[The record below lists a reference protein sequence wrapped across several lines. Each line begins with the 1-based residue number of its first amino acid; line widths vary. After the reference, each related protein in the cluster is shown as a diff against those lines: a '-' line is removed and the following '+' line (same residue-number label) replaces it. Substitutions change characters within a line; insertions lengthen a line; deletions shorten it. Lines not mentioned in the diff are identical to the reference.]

1 MLKNQYTLITKNRK
15 NQKGWKGHGGI
26 AILIKKNIGKTKIIE
41 GKRHDGII
49 WIEISCGGRKI
60 FLASIYMVPV
70 GSPFYEEN
78 DIIRKELEKY
88 ITEFK
93 DQGIVIVAG
102 DFNSRIGNLMS
113 ITSEERIYK
122 RNNVDKEPNQNGKK
136 LIKLMNG
143 LGMIILSGIR
153 KQTKYTCCKQW
164 KDKMRKSVVDHF
176 CIQEGV
182 IESII
187 EEETRDDIMEI
198 ISTDHAMVSI
208 TLRLKI
214 IVTEIENKKT
224 QNTNKNKKKEKKLKS
239 LNKISNRNVWRR
251 CEKECNDNTQYDNL
265 VELLKEK

>member
-1 MLKNQYTLITKNRK
+1 
-15 NQKGWKGHGGI
+15 
-26 AILIKKNIGKTKIIE
+26 
-41 GKRHDGII
+41 
-49 WIEISCGGRKI
+49 
-60 FLASIYMVPV
+60 MVPV

-78 DIIRKELEKY
+78 DIIRQELEKD

-187 EEETRDDIMEI
+187 DEETRDDIMEI

-239 LNKISNRNVWRR
+239 LNKISNRNVWKRY
-251 CEKECNDNTQYDNL
+251 EKECNDNNQLKNL
-265 VELLKEK
+265 VELLKKITMLGYQIIKK